1 MQVEIQLKNLSHN
14 KKLSKRKLRSFFSV
28 STKEFI
34 GDKNGNLK
42 GLVTTDVEWILK
54 KGNIHDQKKF
64 KISKSDG
71 IVIWFCWHWILPDRK
86 QHS

>member
-1 MQVEIQLKNLSHN
+1 MRVEIQLKNLSHN

-42 GLVTTDVEWILK
+42 GLVTTEVEWIFK
-54 KGNIHDQKKF
+54 KGEHPRPKEIQNSEK
-64 KISKSDG
+64 
-71 IVIWFCWHWILPDRK
+71 
-86 QHS
+86 

>member
-1 MQVEIQLKNLSHN
+1 MRVEIRLKNLSDN
-14 KKLSKRKLRSFFSV
+14 KNPSKHKLRSFFSL

-42 GLVTTDVEWILK
+42 GLVTSEVEWILK

-64 KISKSDG
+64 KIPKSDG
-71 IVIWFCWHWILPDRK
+71 IVIWCCWH
-86 QHS
+86 